1 MLVFSFSPEGKRE
14 FLREGNELLG
24 TQEAA
29 LDGPLLISSRTSCLS
44 VCLAWI
50 LPFSRTYA
58 CCLSSQPQAAVAA
71 FSLAASWPPF
81 ASLCLGSLS
90 VVPAVHSP
98 RPPLP
103 FSPAWLLPPSLPGP
117 GGSARGAGW
126 VAMVTS
132 KPAAAGPGSCSWG
145 SGWADKARRPWQPQS
160 RNPKALRQGGTAT
173 QENPELEVRGRKPEP
188 NREGRS
194 GDWRWALPSQGGTG
208 QSRLE
213 VWWEEGSAAEPT
225 GWGGGKGWR
234 TELGPRCGRWARARL
249 FPRGVL
255 GPSCP
260 DTQRQIHFNLWNW
273 GP

>member
-103 FSPAWLLPPSLPGP
+103 FSPAWLFPPSLRGP

-213 VWWEEGSAAEPT
+213 V
-225 GWGGGKGWR
+225 
-234 TELGPRCGRWARARL
+234 
-249 FPRGVL
+249 
-255 GPSCP
+255 
-260 DTQRQIHFNLWNW
+260 
-273 GP
+273 